1 MFKPAIMLKRIPFH
15 YRITLLYVFFGASW
29 ILFSDKLVGYLT
41 DDINKIQHLSIYKG
55 MLFILVTGLLLYSL
69 VRKEL
74 KRRNLI
80 YQELLEAKKK
90 AEESDRL
97 KTNFLSN
104 LSHYIRTPMNG
115 ILGFVELLEDKD
127 TSQENHQMFLTYISE
142 MSQNLLQ
149 TLNSIIEISK
159 IQEGQAKINSESF
172 RINELIE
179 RIVETARIVITEKNR
194 LVSVKTVNQLP
205 NGDDTIHSDR
215 EKINQVLSS
224 LVANSVIFTEKGE
237 IEIGYSKDNN
247 RLLVWVKDTG
257 KGISDEKIEQLFNG
271 FLNNNSTTY
280 TIGEGAGL
288 GLSLSAGL
296 VKLLGGELWLDSTGT
311 QGTKFCFTV
320 PVNQS

>member
-1 MFKPAIMLKRIPFH
+1 MLKRIPFH

-41 DDINKIQHLSIYKG
+41 DDPDKIEHFSIYKG

-80 YQELLEAKKK
+80 YHELLEAKKK

-97 KTNFLSN
+97 KTTFLSN

-127 TSQENHQMFLTYISE
+127 TSQENHQVFLTYISE

-159 IQEGQAKINSESF
+159 IQEGQAKINIESF

-179 RIVETARIVITEKNR
+179 RLVETARIDISEKNR
-194 LVSVKTVNQLP
+194 LVSVKTENQLP

-215 EKINQVLSS
+215 EKINQVLSN
-224 LVANSVIFTEKGE
+224 LVANSINFTEKGE
-237 IEIGYSKDNN
+237 IEIGYSKDDKG
-247 RLLVWVKDTG
+247 LFVWVKDTG
-257 KGISDEKIEQLFNG
+257 KGISDEKIEQIFNG
-271 FLNNNSTTY
+271 FLNNNSATY

-288 GLSLSAGL
+288 GLPLSAGL
-296 VKLLGGELWLDSTGT
+296 IKLLGGELWLDSTGT
-311 QGTKFCFTV
+311 QGTKICFTV